1 MKKFI
6 LALILA
12 LLSVPPTIAQ
22 ELLELHHYNSTN
34 SALEGHTT
42 QLLQD
47 RNGVLW
53 VSTWNGLYRFDGYEF
68 IRLKPQA
75 GDGCTMVND
84 RLRDIWLSD
93 QGDIYCNTDDGT
105 YRFDMQT
112 YRFFDVNDAAELEE
126 AERGFLRKGTRGTF
140 SDGALH
146 FVDPKGLEWQLRN
159 NTLYCMSRL
168 EQPAQPL
175 PLEREAMVRCIWRD
189 NKERVWL
196 TTKDESSVV
205 LLNNQGERQGYLSPD
220 GRIVS
225 AYTPFS
231 HPVYC
236 FFHAPDGHIWM
247 GTKPDGLFRL
257 TETADGRF
265 DIEHIDGDYNPN
277 IYCITSDSR
286 GRIWVATLGGG
297 IFCIE
302 HPREARPTVTAPLPG
317 YPADA
322 CQRVRYLHI
331 TQDDILLA
339 ATTEGLLASKIE
351 DDLSAMRFRRHVR
364 EPLRPNSLS
373 SNAVMDMVQTPSGQ
387 LFVSTETGGIC
398 EITSPDLLADTL
410 SFRHYCM
417 DNNLLPTDMVVGMT
431 QGVGES
437 LLIVCLN
444 QLVNLNVHQDTY
456 ENLGHHFFYHHY
468 QFSEARPL
476 LLGDDR
482 WLLGHNSGALLL
494 PQSLAHRSN
503 YQPPLMLTAIS
514 VQNRQKDLAVQHTD
528 TLRLLPPDR
537 TVTVHFAAI
546 DYTDP
551 DAINYQFRL
560 GNDSTRWNNIG
571 HDHSVTLLD
580 LDPGT
585 YQLHLRSTNAEGQWT
600 DNIRTLTIIVEPTF
614 WETGWAIA
622 LLVVLG
628 LLFLAAVGY
637 TLLYIRRIRRKQQE
651 ALQAYLN
658 LLELQKSATH
668 TPSKEKEFSAA
679 DPFMQQVLNFVEK
692 NIGNSDADISQMAEA
707 CAVSRSV
714 LQRRTKQLM
723 GLTPADFLRE
733 ARIKH
738 ACRLFTTTDQTV
750 AEVAYHC
757 GFNDP
762 KYFSRCFK
770 QSVGMS
776 PTEYKATPANA

>member
-1 MKKFI
+1 MKYR
-6 LALILA
+6 LYALVTLLFSA
-12 LLSVPPTIAQ
+12 LMATAQ
-22 ELLELHHYNSTN
+22 DLLELHHYNSTN
-34 SALEGHTT
+34 SGLEGHTT

-47 RNGVLW
+47 RNSMLW

-93 QGDIYCNTDDGT
+93 QGDIYCHTDDGT

-112 YRFFDVNDAAELEE
+112 YRFFDVVDADEQEE
-126 AERGFLRKGTRGTF
+126 AERIFRRQGSRGTF
-140 SDGALH
+140 SNGALH
-146 FVDPKGLEWQLRN
+146 YIDPKGLEWQLRD

-168 EQPAQPL
+168 ELPAQPL
-175 PLEREAMVRCIWRD
+175 PMEHEAMVRCIWRD
-189 NKERVWL
+189 NKNRVWL
-196 TTKDESSVV
+196 ATKGENTVM
-205 LLNNQGERQGYLSPD
+205 LLNDRGERQGYLTPD

-225 AYTPFS
+225 AYTPFN

-236 FFHAPDGHIWM
+236 FFHAPDGRIWM

-257 TETADGRF
+257 TETTDGRF
-265 DIEHIDGDYNPN
+265 NIEHIDGDYNPN
-277 IYCITSDSR
+277 IYCITSDSH
-286 GRIWVATLGGG
+286 GRIWAATLGGG
-297 IFCIE
+297 IVCME
-302 HPREARPTVTAPLPG
+302 HPDDAHPTVTTALPG
-317 YPADA
+317 YPSDA
-322 CQRVRYLHI
+322 CQRVRYIHI

-339 ATTEGLLASKIE
+339 ATTEGLLVSKIE
-351 DDLSAMRFRRHVR
+351 ADPKAMHFHRHVR
-364 EPLRPNSLS
+364 EPLRPSSLS
-373 SNAVMDMVQTPSGQ
+373 SNAVMDVVQHASGR
-387 LFVSTETGGIC
+387 LFISTETGGIC
-398 EITSPDLLADTL
+398 EILTRDLLADTL
-410 SFRHYCM
+410 TFRHFCM

-437 LLIVCLN
+437 LLIVSQN
-444 QLVNLNVHQDTY
+444 QLISLNIHQDTY
-456 ENLGHHFFYHHY
+456 ENLGYHFFHQHY

-476 LLGDDR
+476 LLSDDR
-482 WLLGHNSGALLL
+482 WLLGHNNGALLL

-503 YQPPLMLTAIS
+503 YQPPLMLTAVS
-514 VQNRQKDLAVQHTD
+514 VQNRPKDLAVQRLD

-551 DAINYQFRL
+551 AAINYQFRL

-580 LDPGT
+580 LAPGT

-600 DNIRTLTIIVEPTF
+600 DNVRTLTIIVEPTF

-622 LLVVLG
+622 LFVVLG
-628 LLFLAAVGY
+628 LLFLAVVAF
-637 TLLYIRRIRRKQQE
+637 TLFYIRHIRRKQQE
-651 ALQAYLN
+651 ALNAYLD
-658 LLELQKSATH
+658 LLEHQKSTTH
-668 TPSKEKEFSAA
+668 TSSEGQKLPTA
-679 DPFMQQVLNFVEK
+679 DPFMQQVLAFVEK
-692 NIGNSDADISQMAEA
+692 NIGNSDADVGQMAEA

-723 GLTPADFLRE
+723 GLSPADFLHE

-738 ACRLFTTTDQTV
+738 ACTLLDTTDQTI

-776 PTEYKATPANA
+776 PTEYKAAKASI